1 MLNLSRTLQFTA
13 LTLVLASGLAQAQ
26 SYPNRP
32 VKIVVPFAAGG
43 PADNYARF
51 MAQRLGEELKQT
63 FVIDNKPGAGSIIGT
78 DLVAKSPADGYT
90 LLMMSN
96 THTVNESLI
105 ATKPF
110 GLMKDFVG
118 IAPVNYSNLLLVVH
132 PSVPVKS
139 VNELVALAKSKPG
152 KLNYASSGNG
162 TPYHMAGELFKFMAG
177 IDMTHVPYKGS
188 SGARTDIVGGQVD
201 VMFDAETTMAALAR
215 DGKVRTLA
223 GTGLTRS
230 ANLQDL
236 PTVSETVPKFEATIW
251 LGLMAPKGTPA
262 DVVSKLN
269 AEVRKIVNNPEVKAA
284 WAKQGAV
291 PMSMSVPEFDQYLNA
306 YIAKVSQ
313 EKGVALP
320 PLTEALPERIAQP
333 TLSLLLTLV
342 PTDATPYLNALTWM
356 NTQLSTAQQGLS
368 SMMKPVEGFI
378 WARMKGLPQA
388 HVQEAFATCD
398 EIAKCMDARDQAKQA
413 SQEQE
418 LVRRLTTFQN
428 PALQTAMKENKRL
441 VEKSEQIQKQA
452 QSGELLSKFSL
463 PTAKE
468 ISVPLIAPEGG
479 SRLSELQKSDPAKY
493 KSLQQQGGSMFALK
507 GLMEQIN
514 RTI

>member
-1 MLNLSRTLQFTA
+1 MMNLSRTLKFTA
-13 LTLVLASGLAQAQ
+13 LTLALAGGLAQAQ

-51 MAQRLGEELKQT
+51 MAQRLGEELKQS

-105 ATKPF
+105 PTKPF

-139 VNELVALAKSKPG
+139 VGELVALAKSKPG

-201 VMFDAETTMAALAR
+201 LMFDAETTMAAMSR
-215 DGKVRTLA
+215 DNKVRALA
-223 GTGLTRS
+223 GTGLARS

-236 PTVSETVPKFEATIW
+236 PTVAETVPKFEATIW

-262 DVVSKLN
+262 DVVNKLN
-269 AEVRKIVNNPEVKAA
+269 AEVRKIVNNPDVKAA

-291 PMSMSVPEFDQYLNA
+291 PMSMNVSEFDQYLNA
-306 YIAKVSQ
+306 DIAKWANIVKIS
-313 EKGVALP
+313 GA
-320 PLTEALPERIAQP
+320 
-333 TLSLLLTLV
+333 
-342 PTDATPYLNALTWM
+342 
-356 NTQLSTAQQGLS
+356 
-368 SMMKPVEGFI
+368 KP
-378 WARMKGLPQA
+378 
-388 HVQEAFATCD
+388 D
-398 EIAKCMDARDQAKQA
+398 
-413 SQEQE
+413 
-418 LVRRLTTFQN
+418 
-428 PALQTAMKENKRL
+428 
-441 VEKSEQIQKQA
+441 
-452 QSGELLSKFSL
+452 
-463 PTAKE
+463 
-468 ISVPLIAPEGG
+468 
-479 SRLSELQKSDPAKY
+479 
-493 KSLQQQGGSMFALK
+493 
-507 GLMEQIN
+507 
-514 RTI
+514 

>member
-1 MLNLSRTLQFTA
+1 MLNLSPTLKFTA
-13 LTLVLASGLAQAQ
+13 LTLALACGLAQAQ
-26 SYPNRP
+26 SYPNRT

-105 ATKPF
+105 PTKPF

-132 PSVPVKS
+132 PSVPVKT
-139 VNELVALAKSKPG
+139 VPELVALAKSKPG

-201 VMFDAETTMAALAR
+201 VMFDAETTMAAMSR
-215 DGKVRTLA
+215 DNKVRALA
-223 GTGLTRS
+223 GTGLARS

-236 PTVSETVPKFEATIW
+236 PTVAETVPKYEATIW

-262 DVVSKLN
+262 DVVNKLN

-291 PMSMSVPEFDQYLNA
+291 PLSMNVSEFDQYLNA
-306 YIAKVSQ
+306 DIAKWANIVKIS
-313 EKGVALP
+313 GA
-320 PLTEALPERIAQP
+320 
-333 TLSLLLTLV
+333 
-342 PTDATPYLNALTWM
+342 
-356 NTQLSTAQQGLS
+356 
-368 SMMKPVEGFI
+368 KP
-378 WARMKGLPQA
+378 
-388 HVQEAFATCD
+388 D
-398 EIAKCMDARDQAKQA
+398 
-413 SQEQE
+413 
-418 LVRRLTTFQN
+418 
-428 PALQTAMKENKRL
+428 
-441 VEKSEQIQKQA
+441 
-452 QSGELLSKFSL
+452 
-463 PTAKE
+463 
-468 ISVPLIAPEGG
+468 
-479 SRLSELQKSDPAKY
+479 
-493 KSLQQQGGSMFALK
+493 
-507 GLMEQIN
+507 
-514 RTI
+514 

>member
-1 MLNLSRTLQFTA
+1 MNNLSQTLKFTA
-13 LTLVLASGLAQAQ
+13 LTLALASGLAHAQ

-51 MAQRLGEELKQT
+51 MAQRLGEELKQS
-63 FVIDNKPGAGSIIGT
+63 FLIDNKPGAGSIIGT

-105 ATKPF
+105 PSKPF

-132 PSVPVKS
+132 PSVPVKT
-139 VNELVALAKSKPG
+139 VGELVALAKSKPG

-201 VMFDAETTMAALAR
+201 VMFDAETTMAAMSR
-215 DGKVRTLA
+215 DNKVRALA
-223 GTGLTRS
+223 CTGLSRS

-236 PTVSETVPKFEATIW
+236 PTVAETVPKFEATIW

-262 DVVSKLN
+262 DVVNKLN
-269 AEVRKIVNNPEVKAA
+269 AEVRKIVNNPDVKAA

-291 PMSMSVPEFDQYLNA
+291 PMSMTVPEFDQYLNA
-306 YIAKVSQ
+306 DISKWANIVKISGAK
-313 EKGVALP
+313 P
-320 PLTEALPERIAQP
+320 
-333 TLSLLLTLV
+333 
-342 PTDATPYLNALTWM
+342 D
-356 NTQLSTAQQGLS
+356 
-368 SMMKPVEGFI
+368 
-378 WARMKGLPQA
+378 
-388 HVQEAFATCD
+388 
-398 EIAKCMDARDQAKQA
+398 
-413 SQEQE
+413 
-418 LVRRLTTFQN
+418 
-428 PALQTAMKENKRL
+428 
-441 VEKSEQIQKQA
+441 
-452 QSGELLSKFSL
+452 
-463 PTAKE
+463 
-468 ISVPLIAPEGG
+468 
-479 SRLSELQKSDPAKY
+479 
-493 KSLQQQGGSMFALK
+493 
-507 GLMEQIN
+507 
-514 RTI
+514 

>member
-1 MLNLSRTLQFTA
+1 MNHLSKTLKFTA
-13 LTLVLASGLAQAQ
+13 LTLALASGLAHAQ

-78 DLVAKSPADGYT
+78 DLVAKSAADGYT

-105 ATKPF
+105 PTKPF

-132 PSVPVKS
+132 PSVPVKT
-139 VNELVALAKSKPG
+139 VGELVALAKSKPG

-201 VMFDAETTMAALAR
+201 VMFDAETTMAAMSR
-215 DGKVRTLA
+215 DNKVRALA
-223 GTGLTRS
+223 GTGLARS

-236 PTVSETVPKFEATIW
+236 PTVAETVPKFEATIW

-262 DVVSKLN
+262 DVVNKLN

-291 PMSMSVPEFDQYLNA
+291 PMSMTVPEFDQYLNA
-306 YIAKVSQ
+306 DIAKWANIVKVS
-313 EKGVALP
+313 GA
-320 PLTEALPERIAQP
+320 
-333 TLSLLLTLV
+333 
-342 PTDATPYLNALTWM
+342 
-356 NTQLSTAQQGLS
+356 
-368 SMMKPVEGFI
+368 KP
-378 WARMKGLPQA
+378 
-388 HVQEAFATCD
+388 D
-398 EIAKCMDARDQAKQA
+398 
-413 SQEQE
+413 
-418 LVRRLTTFQN
+418 
-428 PALQTAMKENKRL
+428 
-441 VEKSEQIQKQA
+441 
-452 QSGELLSKFSL
+452 
-463 PTAKE
+463 
-468 ISVPLIAPEGG
+468 
-479 SRLSELQKSDPAKY
+479 
-493 KSLQQQGGSMFALK
+493 
-507 GLMEQIN
+507 
-514 RTI
+514 